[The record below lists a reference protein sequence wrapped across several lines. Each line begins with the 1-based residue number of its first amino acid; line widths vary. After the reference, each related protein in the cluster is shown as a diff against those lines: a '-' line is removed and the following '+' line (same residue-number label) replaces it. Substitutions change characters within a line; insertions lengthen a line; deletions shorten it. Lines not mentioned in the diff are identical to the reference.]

1 MATNQAT
8 NNVQHRRFSI
18 RDRLRRG
25 ASLAVL
31 TAGLATT
38 ASGAWAQAGRATTA
52 GNDVEEVVVT
62 AQLRTES
69 LQDVPLAIT
78 AIGGRELQ
86 RSQVTSL
93 SDIQYLA
100 AGITFRP
107 GSAPDYKIRG
117 VGTQTFDYAIESSVG
132 LVIDEVAQGLPR
144 SPNLST
150 LADVSQIEV
159 LRGPQGTLF
168 GRNAS
173 AGLISV
179 TTNRPV
185 PKEFQAT
192 GKLSYGSRNEVIANA
207 SINVPFSDTLTGR
220 FTGGLKH
227 RDGFINNVFN
237 NTKIYETDEST
248 INAKLM
254 WEPNDRFRAY
264 VIGDMQRVKNNSATI
279 WTVRQLAPGPS
290 VLRDRLAVYGIVPGP
305 KNLDVALDG
314 PNYQDIYLRG
324 VTVNLSYE
332 LGDLLLTSISAFRE
346 LSVRSQLE
354 LDSSDLPRFNTNLAT
369 QSSRQRSQEFRITSP
384 TGKFLDYVAGLY
396 YIEVDND
403 VTQDQWGTLDLAPV
417 TSPRFA
423 GGVFVSGNRG
433 RLVYDTDNRSYAAYA
448 NVTANVSERLKMF
461 AGARITDDRV
471 YSLQF
476 VRQIPNVCQ
485 TSYIATGICQPT
497 PFPSPQNLRIV
508 NNTDWLGK
516 VGIKYDF
523 SDSIMGYVSVAR
535 GYKGPTVNNV
545 SGAAT
550 LVRPETNLAYEVGVK
565 SRLFDDRLT
574 FNIDVFKTH
583 FKNFQTQTYDTNIV
597 PFGFILGNAGG
608 MESRGVEFEVV
619 AKVTDKLR
627 LSGNAAYVDTY
638 FTDYQLFC
646 NVGTCKGMNNKFG
659 VFTPRLFD
667 AKGLSPVNAPKFTYN
682 LTAQYRTSLSE
693 TLDFDAHANWAWRS
707 KAIGSVGDPNTVF
720 DPYGLLNVNLGVSE
734 KDDKWRVGLFARNVF
749 DKYYVAGFIATTLNT
764 GGYSN
769 VPDGNGGGFRTIGI
783 VFDVK
788 M

>member
-1 MATNQAT
+1 MAIHRTAT
-8 NNVQHRRFSI
+8 QIRHRDSSI
-18 RDRLRRG
+18 RAGLRRG
-25 ASLAVL
+25 ASVAALAAGIAM
-31 TAGLATT
+31 TAN
-38 ASGAWAQAGRATTA
+38 GAWAQASADGATS
-52 GNDVEEVVVT
+52 DLDEVVVT
-62 AQLRTES
+62 AQLRNES
-69 LQDVPLAIT
+69 LQDVPLAVT
-78 AIGGRELQ
+78 AIGSKELQ

-107 GSAPDYKIRG
+107 GSAADYKIRG

-179 TTNRPV
+179 TTSRPV
-185 PKEFQAT
+185 PGDFQAI
-192 GKLSYGSRNEVIANA
+192 GKLSYGSRNEVIASATMNL
-207 SINVPFSDTLTGR
+207 PFSETLTGR
-220 FTGGLKH
+220 FTGALKH

-237 NTKIYETDEST
+237 NTKLYETDEST
-248 INAKLM
+248 INAKLL
-254 WEPNDRFRAY
+254 WAPNDRFRAY

-314 PNYQDIYLRG
+314 PTYQDIYLRG
-324 VTVNLSYE
+324 VSLNLSYE
-332 LGDLLLTSISAFRE
+332 LGDVLLTSITAFRE

-354 LDSSDLPRFNTNLAT
+354 LDSSDLPRYNTNLAT

-384 TGKFLDYVAGLY
+384 TGKFLEYVAGLY
-396 YIEVDND
+396 YIEVEND

-417 TSPRFA
+417 TSPLFA
-423 GGVFVSGNRG
+423 GGVFVSSNRG
-433 RLVYDTDNRSYAAYA
+433 RFVYDTNNRSYAAYA
-448 NVTANVSERLKMF
+448 NVTANVTEQVKVF

-476 VRQIPNVCQ
+476 VQQIPKVCQ
-485 TSYIATGICQPT
+485 TSYITTGICQPT
-497 PFPSPQNLRIV
+497 PFPSPKNLRIV

-516 VGIKYDF
+516 AGVKYEF
-523 SDSIMGYVSVAR
+523 SDDVMAYASVAR

-550 LVRPETNLAYEVGVK
+550 LVRPETNLAFEVGVK
-565 SRLFDDRLT
+565 SQLFDNRLT
-574 FNIDVFKTH
+574 LNVDVFKTH

-608 MESRGVEFEVV
+608 MESRGVEFEFV
-619 AKVTDKLR
+619 ARVTDELR

-646 NVGTCKGMNNKFG
+646 NVGTCTGMNNKFG
-659 VFTPRLFD
+659 VFTARLFD
-667 AKGLSPVNAPKFTYN
+667 AKGLAPVNAPKFTYN
-682 LTAQYRTSLSE
+682 LTAQYRTSLNDRM
-693 TLDFDAHANWAWRS
+693 DFDAHANWTWRS
-707 KAIGSVGDPNTVF
+707 KAVGYVGDPNTVF
-720 DPYGLLNVNLGVSE
+720 DPFGLLNVNFGISD
-734 KDDKWRVGLFARNVF
+734 KDDKWRVGVFARNLF
-749 DKYYVAGFIATTLNT
+749 DKYYIGGFIPTTLNT

-769 VPDGNGGGFRTIGI
+769 VPDANGGGFRTVGI
-783 VFDVK
+783 VLDVK